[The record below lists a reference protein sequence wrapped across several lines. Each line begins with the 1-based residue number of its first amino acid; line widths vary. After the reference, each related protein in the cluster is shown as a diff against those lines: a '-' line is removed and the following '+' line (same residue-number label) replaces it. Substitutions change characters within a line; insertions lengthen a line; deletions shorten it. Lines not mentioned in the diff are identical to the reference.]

1 MKAMA
6 EQRIEAL
13 VGQLAA
19 LLTGRKQTLALAESC
34 TGGWVGKALTDLP
47 GSSAW
52 FTAGFV
58 TYSNK
63 AKQRLLGVRAPT
75 LRTYGAVSA
84 ETAAEMA
91 QGALERAGADWSVA
105 VTGIAGPGGG
115 SAEKPAGLVWFAWA
129 SASGPGPPRTESR
142 IFSGGRCAVRGEAV
156 AYALD
161 GLLRHVS
168 RDSAQ

>member
-1 MKAMA
+1 MT
-6 EQRIEAL
+6 EQRTNA
-13 VGQLAA
+13 LAA
-19 LLTGRKQTLALAESC
+19 DLGALLLRRKQTLALAESC

-91 QGALERAGADWSVA
+91 RGALERAGADWSVA
-105 VTGIAGPGGG
+105 VTGVAGPGGG

-129 SASGPGPPRTESR
+129 GATGPPRTESR